1 MDPILCQFGSFQND
15 WRSEFGNMLG
25 KRGQIT
31 SRSTI
36 LLAAATLHST
46 PSREPPSEM
55 LDSVCTY
62 SNHNL
67 VCNSTNMSAE
77 ACDKHDSSTADANPL
92 MAHCSAAIL
101 SQNTTGRYVY
111 IWEIYAT
118 TATIAGAPAGYT
130 PLVQTFSGE
139 MSSATVGDTIEI
151 QLKESPPLR
160 CPRKFIAPPI
170 CNHLPAPGT
179 RIEMPADVYILK

>member
-1 MDPILCQFGSFQND
+1 M
-15 WRSEFGNMLG
+15 
-25 KRGQIT
+25 RG
-31 SRSTI
+31 
-36 LLAAATLHST
+36 
-46 PSREPPSEM
+46 
-55 LDSVCTY
+55 LDSDTIAAVNADVTKPVYLVLLGFDIPVAY
-62 SNHNL
+62 SSGESINL
-67 VCNSTNMSAE
+67 FYFNCVPVSMEITGTPPTLTIFN
-77 ACDKHDSSTADANPL
+77 DGL
-92 MAHCSAAIL
+92 GLGAAIL